1 MSSNPEFSIAIALLK
16 YLGFLIAITMYQAGI
31 AIMAKRKGDNSF
43 QTTQLATFNPIPH
56 IEIVGTILF
65 PFISILANFPF
76 VLGWPKQFQIDT
88 RYFKKPKLDVNII
101 YLSGVGINFLI
112 SIICMITL
120 RFFLGGSI
128 MPSPTL
134 DLSTPDKLAQL
145 MLSTIGLTNM
155 VLGALFL
162 LPLPGYAGWNIL
174 INNVSY
180 NTARKLQ
187 EKAMI
192 ISIVGMIVIIFGF
205 LNIFFNIFMNLF
217 FAISGY

>member
-1 MSSNPEFSIAIALLK
+1 
-16 YLGFLIAITMYQAGI
+16 
-31 AIMAKRKGDNSF
+31 
-43 QTTQLATFNPIPH
+43 
-56 IEIVGTILF
+56 
-65 PFISILANFPF
+65 
-76 VLGWPKQFQIDT
+76 
-88 RYFKKPKLDVNII
+88 
-101 YLSGVGINFLI
+101 
-112 SIICMITL
+112 
-120 RFFLGGSI
+120 

-134 DLSTPDKLAQL
+134 DLSTPEKLAQL

-205 LNIFFNIFMNLF
+205 LNTFFNIFMKLF
-217 FAISGY
+217 LIISGY